1 MLPPQKCYFSVFN
14 RIDITWTLYEVL
26 SRKLCN
32 PDVST
37 CFFLVVLSFNC
48 DKNWLDL
55 WNKLWLKKYKCC

>member
-1 MLPPQKCYFSVFN
+1 MLPPQNCDFSVFD

-37 CFFLVVLSFNC
+37 SFSGRVEF
-48 DKNWLDL
+48 
-55 WNKLWLKKYKCC
+55 